1 MNQEVLILTG
11 MSGAGRSTVAHALED
26 LGWYVVDNLPPTLLS
41 DLIKQ
46 GVQSEIK
53 SLAVVVDVRGGK
65 FFDELASSL
74 SELKKS
80 GANFRV
86 AFLDASDQALVQRFE
101 STRRPHPLQ
110 GKGRIVDGIAAEREK
125 LQELLAQADVV
136 IDTSNL
142 NVHQLEKRTTE
153 IFAQGLTQS
162 VRVNVLSFGY
172 KYGIPVDA
180 DLVLDCRFIP
190 NPHWIPE
197 LRPLTGLDDKVKD
210 NVLSNSGVS
219 QFVQSYVS
227 VINQM
232 LPGYLREGK
241 KYLTVAIGCTG
252 GRHRS
257 VSVAQGT
264 IRPAAHSSASSSM
277 CHSQAANSPQGTL
290 PPPPA
295 PLPHASATPSPVQ
308 PQAAIDTM
316 AQRSSSAASLPHA
329 TQAV

>member
-46 GVQSEIK
+46 GVQSELK

-74 SELKKS
+74 LELKKT

-125 LQELLAQADVV
+125 LQDLLSQADVV

-197 LRPLTGLDDKVKD
+197 LRPLTGLDDKVKN
-210 NVLSNSGVS
+210 NVLANAGVS
-219 QFVQSYVS
+219 DFVQSYVS

-232 LPGYLREGK
+232 LPGYMREGK

-257 VSVAQGT
+257 VSVARE
-264 IRPAAHSSASSSM
+264 IAAQLDGERDGFTVSA
-277 CHSQAANSPQGTL
+277 
-290 PPPPA
+290 
-295 PLPHASATPSPVQ
+295 HASHRDVG
-308 PQAAIDTM
+308 
-316 AQRSSSAASLPHA
+316 RE
-329 TQAV
+329 

>member
-1 MNQEVLILTG
+1 MSQEVLILTG

-26 LGWYVVDNLPPTLLS
+26 LGWYVVDNLPPSLLS

-46 GVQSEIK
+46 GDKSEIK

-74 SELKKS
+74 VELKKS

-125 LQELLAQADVV
+125 LQELLSQADVV

-197 LRPLTGLDDKVKD
+197 LRPLTGLDDKVKN
-210 NVLSNSGVS
+210 NVLSNAGVAE
-219 QFVQSYVS
+219 FVQSYVS

-257 VSVAQGT
+257 VSVARE
-264 IRPAAHSSASSSM
+264 IASALDGERDGFTVS
-277 CHSQAANSPQGTL
+277 A
-290 PPPPA
+290 
-295 PLPHASATPSPVQ
+295 HASHRDVG
-308 PQAAIDTM
+308 
-316 AQRSSSAASLPHA
+316 RE
-329 TQAV
+329 

>member
-26 LGWYVVDNLPPTLLS
+26 LGWYVVDNLPPTLLA
-41 DLIKQ
+41 DLISQ
-46 GVQSEIK
+46 GNKSEIK

-74 SELKKS
+74 AQLRKSE
-80 GANFRV
+80 ANFRV

-110 GKGRIVDGIAAEREK
+110 GKGRIVDGFAAEREK
-125 LQELLAQADVV
+125 LQDLLAQSDVV

-142 NVHQLEKRTTE
+142 NVHQLEKRTAE
-153 IFAQGLTQS
+153 IFAQGLTHS

-197 LRPLTGLDDKVKD
+197 LRPLTGLDNKVKS
-210 NVLSNSGVS
+210 NVLANPGVTE
-219 QFVQSYVS
+219 FVNSYVS

-232 LPGYLREGK
+232 LSGYLREGK
-241 KYLTVAIGCTG
+241 KYVTVAIGCTG

-257 VSVAQGT
+257 VSVAREIAMKLDGERDGFT
-264 IRPAAHSSASSSM
+264 VSA
-277 CHSQAANSPQGTL
+277 
-290 PPPPA
+290 
-295 PLPHASATPSPVQ
+295 HASHRDVG
-308 PQAAIDTM
+308 
-316 AQRSSSAASLPHA
+316 RE
-329 TQAV
+329 

>member
-1 MNQEVLILTG
+1 MSQEVLILTG

-26 LGWYVVDNLPPTLLS
+26 LGWYVVDNLPPSLLS

-46 GVQSEIK
+46 GDKSEIK

-74 SELKKS
+74 VELRKS

-125 LQELLAQADVV
+125 LQELLSQADVV

-180 DLVLDCRFIP
+180 DLVLDCRFIS

-197 LRPLTGLDDKVKD
+197 LRPLTGLDDKVKN
-210 NVLSNSGVS
+210 NVLSNAGVAE
-219 QFVQSYVS
+219 FVQSFVS

-257 VSVAQGT
+257 VSVARE
-264 IRPAAHSSASSSM
+264 IASALGGERDGFTVS
-277 CHSQAANSPQGTL
+277 A
-290 PPPPA
+290 
-295 PLPHASATPSPVQ
+295 HASHRDVG
-308 PQAAIDTM
+308 
-316 AQRSSSAASLPHA
+316 RE
-329 TQAV
+329 

>member
-26 LGWYVVDNLPPTLLS
+26 LGWYVVDNLPPSLLS

-46 GVQSEIK
+46 GDKSEIK

-74 SELKKS
+74 VELKKS

-125 LQELLAQADVV
+125 LQELLSQADVV

-190 NPHWIPE
+190 NPPWIPE
-197 LRPLTGLDDKVKD
+197 LRPLTGLDDKVKN
-210 NVLSNSGVS
+210 NVLSNAGVAE
-219 QFVQSYVS
+219 FVQSYVS

-257 VSVAQGT
+257 VSVARE
-264 IRPAAHSSASSSM
+264 IASALEGERDGFTVS
-277 CHSQAANSPQGTL
+277 A
-290 PPPPA
+290 
-295 PLPHASATPSPVQ
+295 HASHRDVG
-308 PQAAIDTM
+308 
-316 AQRSSSAASLPHA
+316 RE
-329 TQAV
+329 

>member
-26 LGWYVVDNLPPTLLS
+26 LGWYVVDNLPPALLS

-46 GVQSEIK
+46 GVQSEIS

-74 SELKKS
+74 AELKKS
-80 GANFRV
+80 GANARV

-110 GKGRIVDGIAAEREK
+110 GTGRIVDGIAAERVK
-125 LQELLAQADVV
+125 LQELLSQADVV

-197 LRPLTGLDDKVKD
+197 LRPLTGIDDKVKD
-210 NVLSNSGVS
+210 NVLANSGVA

-257 VSVAQGT
+257 VSVAREIASQLDGERDGFT
-264 IRPAAHSSASSSM
+264 VSA
-277 CHSQAANSPQGTL
+277 
-290 PPPPA
+290 
-295 PLPHASATPSPVQ
+295 HASHRDVG
-308 PQAAIDTM
+308 
-316 AQRSSSAASLPHA
+316 RE
-329 TQAV
+329 

>member
-41 DLIKQ
+41 DLINQ
-46 GVQSEIK
+46 GVQSEIT

-80 GANFRV
+80 GANPRV

-110 GKGRIVDGIAAEREK
+110 GNGRIVDGIAAEREK
-125 LQELLAQADVV
+125 LQDLLSQADVV

-142 NVHQLEKRTTE
+142 NVHQLEKRTAE

-190 NPHWIPE
+190 NPHWIPL

-210 NVLSNSGVS
+210 NVLANAGVS
-219 QFVQSYVS
+219 EFVQSYVC

-257 VSVAQGT
+257 VSVAREIASQLDGE
-264 IRPAAHSSASSSM
+264 RAEFSVSA
-277 CHSQAANSPQGTL
+277 
-290 PPPPA
+290 
-295 PLPHASATPSPVQ
+295 HASHRDVG
-308 PQAAIDTM
+308 
-316 AQRSSSAASLPHA
+316 RE
-329 TQAV
+329 

>member
-1 MNQEVLILTG
+1 
-11 MSGAGRSTVAHALED
+11 
-26 LGWYVVDNLPPTLLS
+26 LLA
-41 DLIKQ
+41 DLISQ
-46 GVQSEIK
+46 GNKSEIK

-74 SELKKS
+74 AQLRKSE
-80 GANFRV
+80 ANFRV

-125 LQELLAQADVV
+125 LQDLLAQSDVV

-142 NVHQLEKRTTE
+142 NVHQLEKRTAE
-153 IFAQGLTQS
+153 IFAQGLTHS

-197 LRPLTGLDDKVKD
+197 LRPLTGLDNKVKS
-210 NVLSNSGVS
+210 NVLANPGVTE
-219 QFVQSYVS
+219 FVNSYVS

-232 LPGYLREGK
+232 LSGYLREGK
-241 KYLTVAIGCTG
+241 KYVTVAIGCTG

-257 VSVAQGT
+257 VSVAREIAMKLDGERDGFT
-264 IRPAAHSSASSSM
+264 VSA
-277 CHSQAANSPQGTL
+277 
-290 PPPPA
+290 
-295 PLPHASATPSPVQ
+295 HASHRDVG
-308 PQAAIDTM
+308 
-316 AQRSSSAASLPHA
+316 RE
-329 TQAV
+329 

>member
-1 MNQEVLILTG
+1 MSKEVLILTG

-41 DLIKQ
+41 DLINQ
-46 GVQSEIK
+46 SSNSEIGA
-53 SLAVVVDVRGGK
+53 LAVVVDVRGGK

-74 SELKKS
+74 SQIKKS
-80 GANFRV
+80 GTNFRV
-86 AFLDASDQALVQRFE
+86 AFLDATDQALVQRFE

-110 GKGRIVDGIAAEREK
+110 GSGRIVDGIAAEREK
-125 LQELLAQADVV
+125 LQDLLAQADVV

-142 NVHQLEKRTTE
+142 NVHQLEKRTAE

-190 NPHWIPE
+190 NPHWVPE
-197 LRPLTGLDDKVKD
+197 LRPLSGLDEKVKST
-210 NVLSNSGVS
+210 VLANPGVNE
-219 QFVQSYVS
+219 FVNTYVS
-227 VINQM
+227 LIQQM

-252 GRHRS
+252 GKHRS
-257 VSVAQGT
+257 VSVAREIADKLDGEGAGFT
-264 IRPAAHSSASSSM
+264 ISA
-277 CHSQAANSPQGTL
+277 
-290 PPPPA
+290 
-295 PLPHASATPSPVQ
+295 HASHRDVG
-308 PQAAIDTM
+308 
-316 AQRSSSAASLPHA
+316 RE
-329 TQAV
+329 